1 MNSFQQKYIQKQS
14 ENRIITSEKISF
26 RVIEAYKIA
35 RTNIMFTLAGV
46 EGCKKIVFTSALAGE
61 GKTTSCI
68 NLAATFA
75 QTSAKVL
82 VIDADL
88 RRPKI
93 HQYIGEKC
101 EDGLADLLAGFVD
114 INDVVRYSETMHF
127 DYISA
132 GHIPPNPAE
141 LLATPKISTIFEK
154 LSQVYDYI
162 FIDSPPV
169 NVVTDASVLAKHTS
183 GMIFVIK
190 QKETPHDALKRAM
203 ANLKFADVK
212 LLGFLMNEAETKY
225 YTYRNKYGY
234 RRKYSYDYAYS
245 YNASRKKS
253 KKEITEKS
261 DEEK

>member
-1 MNSFQQKYIQKQS
+1 MNSFQQKYIQKQT
-14 ENRIITSEKISF
+14 ENRIITSEKVSF
-26 RVIEAYKIA
+26 RAIEAYKIA
-35 RTNIMFTLAGV
+35 RTNIMFTLAGE
-46 EGCKKIVFTSALAGE
+46 EGCKKVVFTSALAGE

-68 NLAATFA
+68 NLAVTFA

-154 LSQVYDYI
+154 LGQVYDYI
-162 FIDSPPV
+162 FIDTPPV
-169 NVVTDASVLAKHTS
+169 TVVTDALVLAKHTS
-183 GMIFVIK
+183 GMIFVVK
-190 QKETPHDALKRAM
+190 QKETPHDALKKSM

-212 LLGFLMNEAETKY
+212 ILGFLMNEAEAKH

-234 RRKYSYDYAYS
+234 RRKYSYDYAYT
-245 YNASRKKS
+245 YGAEGKKA
-253 KKEITEKS
+253 KKDKAKTP

>member
-1 MNSFQQKYIQKQS
+1 MNNFQQKYIQKQF
-14 ENRIITSEKISF
+14 ENRIITSEKVSF
-26 RVIEAYKIA
+26 RAIEAYKIA
-35 RTNIMFTLAGV
+35 RTNIMFTLAGE

-61 GKTTSCI
+61 GKTTSCV

-88 RRPKI
+88 RRPKV
-93 HQYIGEKC
+93 HQLIGEKC
-101 EDGLADLLAGFVD
+101 EDGLADLLADFVD

-141 LLATPKISTIFEK
+141 LLATPKINTIFAK

-162 FIDSPPV
+162 FIDTPPV
-169 NVVTDASVLAKHTS
+169 NVVTDALVLSKHTS
-183 GMIFVIK
+183 GMIFIVK
-190 QKETPHDALKRAM
+190 QKETPHDAIKKAM

-212 LLGFLMNEAETKY
+212 LLGFLMNEAETKH

-234 RRKYSYDYAYS
+234 YRRYSYNYAYS
-245 YNASRKKS
+245 YGSSRKKS
-253 KKEITEKS
+253 KKEKS
-261 DEEK
+261 DEKK